1 MVQTICVS
9 TVPSPCP
16 MQDAPERIWS
26 LPSLTA
32 TMQRPVSGMPTP
44 TPAFF
49 IAQAMPTFLFC
60 SQMSFT
66 ASSVS
71 TRPVDGG
78 AICPFGSVCP
88 GRMALR

>member
-1 MVQTICVS
+1 MEL
-9 TVPSPCP
+9 TVLDRH
-16 MQDAPERIWS
+16 DAAARIGN
-26 LPSLTA
+26 A
-32 TMQRPVSGMPTP
+32 HP

-78 AICPFGSVCP
+78 AICPFGNVCP